1 MKCEDANNKNAKF
14 IVHNYHGSFWEGE
27 GRRKKNKRKKE
38 REQGRKDG
46 ERKRK
51 RVTGKG
57 RRRSQAIIPLVYAVT
72 VM

>member
-1 MKCEDANNKNAKF
+1 MDPFGKEK
-14 IVHNYHGSFWEGE
+14 EE
-27 GRRKKNKRKKE
+27 GRRTKGKKTE

-51 RVTGKG
+51 KVTGKG

-72 VM
+72 VMQY